1 MLLADY
7 LHLATTSIRF
17 SRMRSFLTALG
28 IAVGIAAV
36 VLLTALG
43 GGMQQYILQQ
53 FTQFG
58 SNIIAINPGKST
70 TLGISGALF
79 SSVRPLSIDDAEA
92 LRRIQGVETAVPVV
106 QGNSPLEAGNRTRWT
121 TVLGVNHEMPQTFR
135 LYVATGRFL
144 PDDSARQARNLAV
157 IGAKIQAELF
167 PDTNPLGQRIRI
179 GQERFRVI
187 GVMESK
193 GQILGFDMDDT
204 VYVPVARAMA
214 LFNREGLMEID
225 LLYKSGA
232 DEKQIL
238 KQVKTTLT
246 QRHGSE
252 DVTITSQTD
261 MLKTLGSIL
270 NILKAVVA
278 GIGSIS
284 LLVGGVGI
292 LTIMSI
298 AVNERT
304 GEIGLLRA
312 LGASRQQVT
321 HLFLLEAATLAG
333 LGGIAGMLAGIGVAW
348 LLHVFI
354 PAMPVQI
361 DWSYVLLAESVAVV
375 TGLAAGFAPARRASG
390 LPPVEALRNE

>member
-7 LHLATTSIRF
+7 LHLATSSIRF
-17 SRMRSFLTALG
+17 SPMRSFLTALG

-43 GGMQQYILQQ
+43 GGVQHYVLQQ

-58 SNIIAINPGKST
+58 AHIIAINPGKSST
-70 TLGISGALF
+70 FGVSGAMV
-79 SSVRPLSIDDAEA
+79 SNVRPLSIEDAES
-92 LRRIQGVETAVPVV
+92 LRRIQGVQTSVPMV
-106 QGNSPLEAGNRTRWT
+106 QGNSPVEVGQLTRWT
-121 TVLGVNHEMPQTFR
+121 TVLGVNHETLQTWQ
-135 LYVATGRFL
+135 LHLASGQFL
-144 PDDSARQARNLAV
+144 PDDTTTQARNMAV
-157 IGAKIQAELF
+157 IGAKVRSELF
-167 PDTNPLGQRIRI
+167 PDRSPLGQHLRI

-187 GVMESK
+187 GVMETK
-193 GQILGFDMDDT
+193 GQILGFDMDDA
-204 VYVPVARAMA
+204 VYIPVARALA
-214 LFNREGLMEID
+214 LFNRAGLMEID
-225 LLYKSGA
+225 VLYQAGANEAAIIEQIKALL
-232 DEKQIL
+232 I
-238 KQVKTTLT
+238 
-246 QRHGSE
+246 QRHGTE
-252 DVTITSQTD
+252 DVTITSQSD

-270 NILKAVVA
+270 DILKAVVA

-321 HLFLLEAATLAG
+321 YLFLLEAAALAG
-333 LGGIAGMLAGIGVAW
+333 LGGVAGMLVGIGIAW
-348 LLHVFI
+348 LLHAVI

-361 DWSYVLLAESVAVV
+361 DWLYVLLAEAVAVI
-375 TGLAAGFAPARRASG
+375 TGLLAGFAPAQRASA

>member
-1 MLLADY
+1 MLLRDY
-7 LHLATTSIRF
+7 LHLALTSIRF

-28 IAVGIAAV
+28 IAVGITSV

-43 GGMQQYILQQ
+43 GGVQQYILQQ

-70 TLGISGALF
+70 TLGLSGALF
-79 SSVRPLSIDDAEA
+79 STVRPLSIDDAEA
-92 LRRIQGVETAVPVV
+92 LRRIQGIETSVPVI
-106 QGNSPLEAGNRTRWT
+106 QGNSPVEFGSRTRWT
-121 TVLGVNHEMPQTFR
+121 TILGLNHEAPQTWK
-135 LYVATGRFL
+135 LKVATGRFL
-144 PDDSARQARNLAV
+144 PDDSAQQARNLVV
-157 IGAKIQAELF
+157 IGAKINAELF
-167 PDTNPLGQRIRI
+167 AGMNPLGQRIRI

-193 GQILGFDMDDT
+193 GQILGFDMDDA
-204 VYVPVARAMA
+204 VYIPVTRAMS

-225 LLYKSGA
+225 VLYQSGA
-232 DEKQIL
+232 DESRIL
-238 KQVKTTLT
+238 KRIKAILI
-246 QRHGSE
+246 QRHGGE

-261 MLKTLGSIL
+261 MLQTLGSIL
-270 NILKAVVA
+270 TILKAVVA
-278 GIGSIS
+278 AIGSIS

-321 HLFLLEAATLAG
+321 QLFLLEAATLAG
-333 LGGIAGMLAGIGVAW
+333 LGGVAGLLTGLGIAW
-348 LLHVFI
+348 LLHAVI

-361 DWSYVLLAESVAVV
+361 DWLYVLLAESIAIA
-375 TGLAAGFAPARRASG
+375 TGLIAGFAPARHASS
-390 LPPVEALRNE
+390 LPPVDALRSE

>member
-7 LHLATTSIRF
+7 LHLATSSIRF
-17 SRMRSFLTALG
+17 SPMRSFLTALG

-43 GGMQQYILQQ
+43 GGVQHYVLQQ

-58 SNIIAINPGKST
+58 AHIIAINPGKSST
-70 TLGISGALF
+70 FGVSGAMV
-79 SSVRPLSIDDAEA
+79 SNVRPLSIEDAES
-92 LRRIQGVETAVPVV
+92 LRRIQGVQTSVPMV
-106 QGNSPLEAGNRTRWT
+106 QGNSPVEVRQLTRWT
-121 TVLGVNHEMPQTFR
+121 TVLGVNHETLQTWQ
-135 LYVATGRFL
+135 LKLASGQFL
-144 PDDSARQARNLAV
+144 PDDSANQARNMAV
-157 IGAKIQAELF
+157 IGAKIRAELF
-167 PDTNPLGQRIRI
+167 PDRSPLGQHLRI

-187 GVMESK
+187 GVMETK
-193 GQILGFDMDDT
+193 GQILGFDMDDA
-204 VYVPVARAMA
+204 VYIPVARALA

-225 LLYKSGA
+225 VLYQAGANEAAIIEQIKALL
-232 DEKQIL
+232 I
-238 KQVKTTLT
+238 
-246 QRHGSE
+246 QRHGTE
-252 DVTITSQTD
+252 DFTITSQSD

-270 NILKAVVA
+270 DLLKAVVA

-321 HLFLLEAATLAG
+321 YLFLLEAAALAG
-333 LGGIAGMLAGIGVAW
+333 LGGVAGMLAGIGIAW
-348 LLHVFI
+348 LLHAVI

-361 DWSYVLLAESVAVV
+361 DWLYVLLAEAVAVI
-375 TGLAAGFAPARRASG
+375 TGLLAGYAPAQRASA
-390 LPPVEALRNE
+390 LPPVEALRSE